1 MIQKIKLIIKG
12 MHCGSCAKM
21 IEMELE
27 DKVNMISINV
37 EKGYADIEF
46 DEKKISEDEIK
57 KIITKLGYKAG

>member
-1 MIQKIKLIIKG
+1 MKKIKLIIKG

-27 DKVNMISINV
+27 DKVKNISINV

-46 DEKKISEDEIK
+46 DEEKISEGEIK
-57 KIITKLGYKAG
+57 KIITKLGYEVK